1 MSATVRRTATAC
13 SAKRQDATSSKTS
26 ASSQS
31 ARRVKEFAREGAER
45 IAVVCPGFVCDC
57 LETIQ
62 EINDEGR
69 ADFLEAGGKS
79 FTYIPCLNSS
89 TAFVTAL
96 STLLDKTIA
105 EPSALLSAEN
115 QRKYKY

>member
-1 MSATVRRTATAC
+1 M
-13 SAKRQDATSSKTS
+13 
-26 ASSQS
+26 

-62 EINDEGR
+62 EINDQGR

-79 FTYIPCLNSS
+79 FTYIPCLNSG

>member
-1 MSATVRRTATAC
+1 MSATARRTATAC
-13 SAKRQDATSSKTS
+13 SARRQGATSPKIL
-26 ASSQS
+26 ASSQ
-31 ARRVKEFAREGAER
+31 KEFAREGAER
-45 IAVVCPGFVCDC
+45 ILVVCPGFVCDC

-62 EINDEGR
+62 EIDDQGR